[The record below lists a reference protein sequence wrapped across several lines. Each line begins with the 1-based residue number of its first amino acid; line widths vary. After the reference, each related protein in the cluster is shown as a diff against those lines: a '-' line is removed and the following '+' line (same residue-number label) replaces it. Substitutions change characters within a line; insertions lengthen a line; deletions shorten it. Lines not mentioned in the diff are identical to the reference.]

1 MRPPETGGVHGAF
14 DRLYVSIFS
23 CEMAGFWLISAAGF
37 ESNGR
42 VLDRARWVLL
52 GAADSLVRQRLQW
65 KSFVVETKREGLLI
79 PENSLV

>member
-1 MRPPETGGVHGAF
+1 MRPPETGGVRGAF

-65 KSFVVETKREGLLI
+65 QELCGGDEKGGAFD
-79 PENSLV
+79 P